1 MQVACSNCHVCHGA
15 NPHQEHVRTQSTFCN
30 QPATYVLVVFP
41 CFFFGD
47 TCAYLRTFSH
57 ACLCVR
63 TREKMNK
70 ILNIVTVGEF
80 IAQIVTDS
88 TRCVLRS
95 PHICTM
101 RNGYAPESIKIPLFM
116 AYPYHMP
123 YHRALGLAMDW
134 AYICRVYFVIWSIIM
149 CGTLLVLLFIRE
161 RVSCVSEARVWSDR
175 YIQASCVCVCVCV
188 CLCRT
193 RVV

>member
-1 MQVACSNCHVCHGA
+1 
-15 NPHQEHVRTQSTFCN
+15 
-30 QPATYVLVVFP
+30 
-41 CFFFGD
+41 
-47 TCAYLRTFSH
+47 
-57 ACLCVR
+57 
-63 TREKMNK
+63 MNK

-134 AYICRVYFVIWSIIM
+134 AYICRVYFVIWSLIM

-188 CLCRT
+188 SHACGVMQRKRLNKSLRSRRFSDCRPKT
-193 RVV
+193 PMFKKIRFCN